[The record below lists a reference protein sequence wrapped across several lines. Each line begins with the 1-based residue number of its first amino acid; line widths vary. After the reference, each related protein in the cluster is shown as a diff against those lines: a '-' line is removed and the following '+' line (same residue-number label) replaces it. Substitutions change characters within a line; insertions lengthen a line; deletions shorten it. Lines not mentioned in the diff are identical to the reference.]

1 MISIIVPVF
10 NVENYLSYCLDSIA
24 HQTYKDFEAI
34 LVDDGSTDSSGVI
47 CEEFCKKNIRFR
59 VIHQKN
65 QGLSGAR
72 NTGLSEAKGDYF
84 CFIDSD
90 DYIHP
95 RMIELLEK
103 TCRETGCKI
112 AMSNV
117 KETHISGTIEEITI
131 REPHVISQREMI
143 NYLFNYQWKYLF
155 SIACNKLY
163 SKELIGARFNH
174 VKSED
179 TDYNLR
185 IYLSIEKMAM
195 IDCELYYY
203 FQREKSITKNMEY
216 QNHQPIDSIL
226 LYYDYLKYFPK
237 EKTEEKAICLR
248 RTIKKYLSASFN
260 SKGTSNELYA
270 KEKLSNLDKKLIR
283 EIKSNPS
290 ISFFEKTYYLLFLKY
305 PSTYSFLRR
314 SMENIVKLTH
324 VH

>member
-24 HQTYKDFEAI
+24 HQTYKEFEAI

-47 CEEFCKKNIRFR
+47 CDEFCKKDNRFR

-103 TCRETGCKI
+103 TCRETGCEI

-117 KETHISGTIEEITI
+117 KETHTSGTIEEITI
-131 REPHVISQREMI
+131 PEPHVLSQREMI

-155 SIACNKLY
+155 DVVCNKLY
-163 SKELIGARFNH
+163 SKELIGTRFNH

-203 FQREKSITKNMEY
+203 FQRERSITKNLEY
-216 QNHQPIDSIL
+216 KNHQPIDSIL

-237 EKTEEKAICLR
+237 EKTDEKAICLR

-260 SKGTSNELYA
+260 NKGTTNEQYT
-270 KEKLSNLDKKLIR
+270 KEKLRNFDKKLIK
-283 EIKSNPS
+283 EIKSNSS
-290 ISFFEKTYYLLFLKY
+290 IPFFERTYSLFFLKY
-305 PSTYSFLRR
+305 PSSYSFFRWF
-314 SMENIVKLTH
+314 MEKIVSIKG